1 MSLTIKQ
8 PPNTTFKS
16 GKTKVSLVWNPTF
29 GMVRT
34 EQFRRAQVFVDSEV
48 LRYCSPLV
56 PFRTGQ
62 LDRSGKT
69 GTNLGDGNV
78 KYVAPYA
85 AYQYYC
91 TAQTRDYDAQR
102 GGMFFER
109 MKTAHKD
116 AIKKGCSAILKGG

>member
-1 MSLTIKQ
+1 MSLIIKQ
-8 PPNTTFKS
+8 PKNLIFRS
-16 GKTKVSLVWNPTF
+16 GNQKVSLVWNPIF
-29 GMVRT
+29 GAVRT
-34 EQFRRAQVFVDSEV
+34 EQFRKAQVFVDSEV

-56 PFRTGQ
+56 PFRTGS

-78 KYVAPYA
+78 KYIVPYA
-85 AYQYYC
+85 AFQYYC

-109 MKTAHKD
+109 MKTAHRD
-116 AIKKGCSAILKGG
+116 AIKKGASAILKGG